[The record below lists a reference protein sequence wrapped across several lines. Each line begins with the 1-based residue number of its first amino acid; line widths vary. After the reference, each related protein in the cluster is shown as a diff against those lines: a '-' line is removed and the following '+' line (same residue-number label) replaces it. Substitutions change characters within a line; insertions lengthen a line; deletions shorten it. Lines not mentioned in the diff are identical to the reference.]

1 MHRSGSESK
10 PNQTK
15 KRMKQ
20 KLLVIATIAALTAL
34 TSTSRANLYT
44 DATGENFTGAGG
56 GILDITS
63 VEVTNTATDM
73 VFKIKLAGNPVATD
87 WGKYMIGIY
96 NPAFAGAGDVS
107 ANGNG
112 WTRPISIN
120 NPTDPNDGMTHWV
133 GSWVDGSMGAQLWSY
148 ISPTLGTWTGPNG
161 ASISKTTNSVTIT
174 FPITGLDGV
183 LYASNYFGSNILF
196 DVYTSGGGGT
206 DSAVDALS
214 RSTQSISDWG
224 VAFVSTNLLSYTI
237 QTVTAIP
244 HNVKFT
250 VDMGV
255 QGLEFTNVV
264 NDGFK
269 PADDGNPFRPVDV
282 VYVRGNFNGWG
293 GTDALVRQG
302 TSMIYT
308 NTVTIMATPGDTIQ
322 YKFEGVTFP
331 GYETTILAGGGNRT
345 LTLTNTTIAAPFA
358 CFGDRC
364 LSNPPVS
371 TVNFAVNMGL
381 AKNFGVYDQST
392 NWVVLRGNFN
402 DWGNSQPALQLAQ
415 ASPNTIYT
423 GAVTYSY
430 YPIGAQNVGFY
441 KAYITNLANPYRDNG
456 WEAPIGNGGGNRSF
470 GIASTVQN
478 LSFTYNDENP
488 VINASVQQLNASDV
502 KISFNSFP
510 PRGGF
515 PGYPTGGV
523 YAVESRASLSA
534 PWVTNTVI
542 YSTTANP
549 SITNTGVLPGT
560 PAQFYRVGLIGL

>member
-1 MHRSGSESK
+1 
-10 PNQTK
+10 
-15 KRMKQ
+15 MKQ
-20 KLLVIATIAALTAL
+20 KLLVITTLAALTAF
-34 TSTSRANLYT
+34 TSTSRADTYT

-87 WGKYMIGIY
+87 WGKYCIGIY
-96 NPAFAGAGDVS
+96 NTNFPAAGDVS
-107 ANGNG
+107 ATGNG

-120 NPTDPNDGMTHWV
+120 DPIDPNDGMTHWV
-133 GSWVDGSMGAQLWSY
+133 GSWVDGPMAAQLYSF
-148 ISPTLGTWTGPNG
+148 ISPNPAAWNGPNG
-161 ASISKTTNSVTIT
+161 ASISKTTTNVTIT
-174 FPITGLDGV
+174 IPLTGLDF
-183 LYASNYFGSNILF
+183 ATAPSAFGQTLLF

-255 QGLEFTNVV
+255 QGLEFTNAV

-269 PADDGNPFRPVDV
+269 PEDDGNPFRLPDK
-282 VYVRGNFNGWG
+282 VYVRGNFNNWG
-293 GTDALVRQG
+293 GTDELIRQG
-302 TSMIYT
+302 SSMLYT
-308 NTVTIMATPGDTIQ
+308 NTIPFLATPNDTIQ

-331 GYETTILAGGGNRT
+331 GYETTILNGGGNRT
-345 LTLTNTTIAAPFA
+345 LTLTNTTMTAPFA

-371 TVNFAVNMGL
+371 TVNFTVDMGL
-381 AKNFGVYDQST
+381 AKQFGVFDEST
-392 NWVVLRGNFN
+392 NWVVLRGSFN
-402 DWGNSQPALQLAQ
+402 SWGETPMTQGAP
-415 ASPNTIYT
+415 PNTNIYSSSL
-423 GAVTYSY
+423 TYSY
-430 YPIGAQNVGFY
+430 YPLNPANVGFY

-456 WEAPIGNGGGNRSF
+456 WEAPISNGGNNRAFAINS
-470 GIASTVQN
+470 AAQT
-478 LSFTYNDENP
+478 LAFTYNDENP
-488 VINASVQQLNASDV
+488 VINASIEPLSGTDV

-523 YAVESRASLSA
+523 YAVESRATLSA
-534 PWVTNTVI
+534 PWVTNTII

-549 SITNTGVLPGT
+549 SYTNTGVLPGT